1 MEDRTIKEI
10 LQDHLDSFL
19 EEGALHIHREQSI
32 EYISGKGVVITGIR
46 RSGKSTFLKQF
57 YQGLAANL
65 SSHWLSIFLT
75 IDWQEAQRK
84 I

>member
-46 RSGKSTFLKQF
+46 RSGKSTFLETILSRFGGPTYQAIGYQF
-57 YQGLAANL
+57 
-65 SSHWLSIFLT
+65 F
-75 IDWQEAQRK
+75 
-84 I
+84 